1 MTLAAGTRLG
11 NYEIVAQIGAGG
23 MGEVYRARDPK
34 LARDVA
40 IKVLPKEFF
49 EGEEARLRFEREAR
63 ILASLNHPGIAAIY
77 SFEEI
82 PGSSPSSS
90 SSPSSATRSI
100 LVMELVEG
108 ESLRDRLRGGALP
121 PKKAVEL
128 ATQLA
133 EGLGAAHARG
143 VVHRDVKPENII
155 LGKDGRLK
163 ILDFGLAKQLPK
175 WTTQSGPHTNLP
187 TEAPAGARTEAG
199 VVMGTV
205 GYMSPEQVRG
215 EPADHRS
222 DVFSFGA
229 VLYEMLAGRK
239 AFGGDTA
246 VETMNAILNEEP
258 APLVVAK
265 GQLPPALERVVLHC
279 LEKPPDDRFQSMK
292 DVAFGLQAMSTIST
306 ADGARAAARER
317 TGGATW
323 AAAGAGAAVLAG
335 LAAWATGAVHVG
347 RHEQPVF
354 HQVSFR
360 QGRIAKARFAPGGQE
375 VIYDASWQGEPW
387 QLFATPVVDPK
398 ERPLGQSGVQL
409 MDLSAAGELALR
421 LEGKVADTWQWE
433 GTLARSALGGDLA
446 PKSLLGGVL
455 HSAWGPKSEL
465 AVVREAGGRSIL
477 EFPQGKV
484 RLESPGWLGD
494 LRFSADGKFLAYVDH
509 PTAGDDAGRVAV
521 LDLETG
527 KSRTLSAEFGT
538 LRGLAWKG
546 REIWFTGGP
555 TMLNRGLFA
564 VDLSGRERGVF
575 SQAGGLFIHDVAPDG
590 RVLLSREEMR
600 GGLLSQDLGQI
611 QPIDLSW
618 RTWSY
623 LLDCSADGKTLLF
636 EEEEGDPGGP
646 DLFLRPSTGGHATP
660 LGKSDG
666 FGALSPD
673 GTLAVV
679 WKEKPAPHW
688 VVYPTGT
695 GSPREFAVAG
705 VRTIKSVGFLKDGKS
720 IAFIGPEGDKEDRV
734 WVQVLD
740 GSAAKPLTKE
750 GVTGLDTWT
759 FLSLDRSRFL
769 AREKTGWGIFDVNN
783 PDAPPRRVLGLE
795 EGERLAQWTPDGR
808 IYVLKPGGFPVD
820 VAKLDPVTGK
830 RQPWKTISPAGYVGT
845 EGSTIRFSDDGKRIV
860 ARYILQRSTLYVVEG
875 LR

>member
-23 MGEVYRARDPK
+23 MGEVYRAKDPR
-34 LARDVA
+34 LNRDVA
-40 IKVLPKEFF
+40 VKILPRDFL

-63 ILASLNHPGIAAIY
+63 LLAALNHPAIAAIY

-82 PGSSPSSS
+82 PGSSLSSS
-90 SSPSSATRSI
+90 SSPASRHI
-100 LVMELVEG
+100 LVMELVDG
-108 ESLRDRLRGGALP
+108 ESLRDRLRAGALP

-133 EGLGAAHARG
+133 EGLAAAHARG
-143 VVHRDVKPENII
+143 IVHRDVKPENLIV
-155 LGKDGRLK
+155 GKDGRLK

-175 WTTQSGPHTNLP
+175 WAGASGPHTNLP
-187 TEAPAGARTEAG
+187 TEAPSGARTEAG

-205 GYMSPEQVRG
+205 GYMSPEQVKG
-215 EPADHRS
+215 EAADHRS

-229 VLYEMLAGRK
+229 VLYEMLSGRK
-239 AFGGDTA
+239 AFGAASG
-246 VETMNAILNEEP
+246 VETMNAILNEDP
-258 APLVVAK
+258 AAVVVTK
-265 GQLPPALERVVLHC
+265 GQMPPALERVVFHC
-279 LEKPPDDRFQSMK
+279 LEKAPENRFQSMK
-292 DVAFGLQAMSTIST
+292 DVAFDLGSLSTIS
-306 ADGARAAARER
+306 AVDGGKVRGRRLRGRAV
-317 TGGATW
+317 W
-323 AAAGAGAAVLAG
+323 AAAGLGAAVVASLV
-335 LAAWATGAVHVG
+335 AWATGVLHVG
-347 RHEQPVF
+347 RFEQPVF

-360 QGRIAKARFAPGGQE
+360 QGRIARARFAPGGQE
-375 VIYDASWQGEPW
+375 VVYDASWQGEPW
-387 QLFATPVVDPK
+387 QLFASTIADPK
-398 ERPLGQSGVQL
+398 ERPLGQGGVQL
-409 MDLSAAGELALR
+409 MDLSPAGELALR
-421 LEGKVADTWQWE
+421 LQSKVADTWQWE

-455 HSAWGPKSEL
+455 HSAWGPRSEL
-465 AVVREAGGRSIL
+465 AVVRQTGGRSIL

-494 LRFSADGKFLAYVDH
+494 LRFSADGKLLAYVNH
-509 PTAGDDAGRVAV
+509 PTSGDDAGRVAV

-527 KSRTLSAEFGT
+527 KARNLSSEYGT
-538 LRGLAWKG
+538 LRGLAWRG
-546 REIWFTGGP
+546 REIWFTGGS

-590 RVLLSREEMR
+590 RVLMSREEMR
-600 GGLLSQDLGQI
+600 GGLLSLELGQI
-611 QPIDLSW
+611 QPVDLSW
-618 RTWSY
+618 RTWSF

-636 EEEEGDPGGP
+636 EEEEGDQGGP

-679 WKEKPAPHW
+679 WKEKPTPHW

-695 GSPREFAVAG
+695 GSPREFPVGG

-720 IAFIGPEGDKEDRV
+720 LAFIGSEGDREDRV

-740 GSAAKPLTKE
+740 GSAPKPLTKE
-750 GVTGLDTWT
+750 GVTGLDTWP
-759 FLSLDRSRFL
+759 FLSPDRTRFL
-769 AREKTGWGIFDVNN
+769 AQEKAGWGIFELNN
-783 PDAPPRRVLGLE
+783 PEAPPRRVLGLE

-808 IYVLKPGGFPVD
+808 FYVLRPGGFPVD

-845 EGSTIRFSDDGKRIV
+845 EGSTIRFSDDGKRMA